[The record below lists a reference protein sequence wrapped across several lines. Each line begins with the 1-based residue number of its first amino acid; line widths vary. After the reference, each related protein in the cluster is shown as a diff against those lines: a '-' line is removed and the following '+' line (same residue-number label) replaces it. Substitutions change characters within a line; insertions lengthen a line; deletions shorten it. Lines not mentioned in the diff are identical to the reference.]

1 MGHLL
6 FCIGAVRFI
15 YEVRLSSNG
24 LGWSAIF
31 QSPRADSGGPS
42 KIVLLR
48 NNRTTV
54 PLSHGSVPLLLLS
67 RPIGLSSSAGW
78 ACPSIAFSRFGLDP
92 SCDRRRICGCTRG
105 ATASDASPNPL
116 LIRDVPGNDSGAF
129 TSVLGNFN
137 QEIKI

>member
-1 MGHLL
+1 MRHLH
-6 FCIGAVRFI
+6 FSNRAVRFFHEGCHSYI
-15 YEVRLSSNG
+15 RFVWCSFLQPS
-24 LGWSAIF
+24 
-31 QSPRADSGGPS
+31 RADSGGPS